1 MPLDTL
7 DHYTINCADME
18 KTRDFYRDVLDLKD
32 GFRPDLAFPGYWMYC
47 GDAAVIHILDRRGAL
62 PENDDAVHNSPTG
75 SLDHVAFNGHDV
87 QAMIAKLK
95 KLGITY
101 RENIFPELPLHQ
113 LFVADP
119 NNIMVEL
126 NFRERSEKPA

>member
-1 MPLDTL
+1 MPRSSTSS
-7 DHYTINCADME
+7 IA
-18 KTRDFYRDVLDLKD
+18 
-32 GFRPDLAFPGYWMYC
+32 
-47 GDAAVIHILDRRGAL
+47 RGAL